1 MIARFINNCLP
12 VRSNSG
18 IGVIPF
24 THLLILLMLSVPLSV
39 NGQSTDVTGDR
50 DSTVLNP
57 DCVATGVTVPAHT
70 GAICISNKEFN
81 RGLILNA
88 EGLVAGRFQGLLSR
102 LADGSPAA
110 SYTLESLRNSSFYSS
125 LSPLLVVDGVPVMGI
140 PQLPNPHDIESITW
154 LNGSQAAGYGSLGR
168 NGALL
173 IETMKGRDGFHVS
186 YSGQVALSTVK
197 KYNVLTGDQVREA
210 LLKLHPDDPAILALA
225 GSFNTDWQDEIYR
238 TALSHDHHLAISGA
252 VARVPFRLSAGQTFA
267 SGTIR
272 SSYYRKSSLTGR
284 IDPSILD
291 DNLRISLTAA
301 ATFGNESIPGSSNLP
316 FYAAVADPTS
326 PVYENNDPAQGYTKG
341 SMFINPASMLE
352 SNESLSKP
360 KQTSVFLTAD
370 YRPDLIP
377 GLRVGLKSAAIGY
390 SDETRDVI
398 NWGGVMP
405 IVSGR
410 ITTLDES
417 LKTRSLDLS
426 AGYATPI
433 KSIDSEIELK
443 AGYFMHWL
451 GSEIRELTTDYVN
464 PTLTYENYRSTSE
477 TYRSSLYGE
486 FKFSALQRYFFT
498 AVLRED
504 SFSEFAPANRSVLSP
519 SLTAEWNIA
528 GESFFPS
535 DGFINDLALSFTL
548 GTAGTGSLSHSFSIT
563 PASDLKPESAKY
575 FISGLRIA
583 FFENSVRLSVSAFIN
598 KNQNMLTEVV
608 VPSGSNFSSTLLFNV
623 GDVDNKGIELRADAI
638 LFSGKKIEWNA
649 ALHMTVRKNIIENLP
664 NGIDFIST
672 GSVPL
677 IPYVQVLVQDDGRPV
692 NSFYLLKQVYNENGM
707 PIQGLYEDTNDNGSF
722 GFDDRYSGPSTDPEF
737 AAGIW
742 SSLKYRSWEL
752 SFSASSVAGNWC
764 YNVESVYGNYG
775 SMTPNGGL
783 RNISSLVYE
792 SGFTAMETYSD
803 YHLEN
808 GSFIRLDF
816 VSLGHTFRIV
826 PEKNVDFRLEAT
838 LQNAFMITGYRGA
851 DPDNAGGIS
860 GFTWPRPRTASLN
873 LGIDF

>member
-1 MIARFINNCLP
+1 MISRFINNCLP

-24 THLLILLMLSVPLSV
+24 THLLMLFMLSVPVSV
-39 NGQSTDVTGDR
+39 NGQSTDVTGDI

-57 DCVATGVTVPAHT
+57 DCLAIGVTVPAHR
-70 GAICISNKEFN
+70 GAICISNKDFN

-102 LADGSPAA
+102 LADGSPTG
-110 SYTLESLRNSSFYSS
+110 SYSLETLRNSWLYSS
-125 LSPLLVVDGVPVMGI
+125 HSPLLVIDGVPVMGI
-140 PQLPNPHDIESITW
+140 PHFLNPHDIESITW
-154 LNGSQAAGYGSLGR
+154 VNGSQAAGYGSLGR

-173 IETMKGRDGFHVS
+173 IETMKGRDGLHVS

-238 TALSHDHHLAISGA
+238 TAVSHDHHLAISGA
-252 VARVPFRLSAGQTFA
+252 AARVPFRLSAGQTFA

-284 IDPSILD
+284 IDPSILN
-291 DNLRISLTAA
+291 DNLRISLSAS
-301 ATFGNESIPGSSNLP
+301 ATFGNESIPGGSNLP
-316 FYAAVADPTS
+316 YYAAVADPTS
-326 PVYENNDPAQGYTKG
+326 PVYENNDPAQGYKTG

-360 KQTSVFLTAD
+360 KQMSVFLAAD
-370 YRPDLIP
+370 YTPDLLP
-377 GLRVGLKSAAIGY
+377 GLSVGLKSAAIGY
-390 SDETRDVI
+390 SDENRDI
-398 NWGGVMP
+398 FNPGGALP
-405 IVSGR
+405 IVNGY
-410 ITTLDES
+410 ITTMDES
-417 LKTRSLDLS
+417 LKSRSLDIS
-426 AGYATPI
+426 AGYSTPI

-443 AGYFMHWL
+443 AGYFMYWL
-451 GSEIRELTTDYVN
+451 GSEKSERRTGYVN
-464 PTLTYENYRSTSE
+464 PEIIYFDTRSTFE
-477 TYRSSLYGE
+477 TSRSSVYGE
-486 FKFSALQRYFFT
+486 LNFSALQRYFFT

-504 SFSEFAPANRSVLSP
+504 SFSEFAPANRRALSP
-519 SLTAEWNIA
+519 SVTAEWNIA

-535 DGFINDLALSFTL
+535 GKFINDLALSFTL
-548 GTAGTGSLSHSFSIT
+548 GSAGKGSLFHHSSST
-563 PASDLKPESAKY
+563 PIQSTRQESAPY
-575 FISGLRIA
+575 FITGLRMAILD
-583 FFENSVRLSVSAFIN
+583 NSVRLSVNAFII
-598 KNQNMLTEVV
+598 KNQNNLAEVNI
-608 VPSGSNFSSTLLFNV
+608 PSGSNYSATVLLNV
-623 GDVDNKGIELRADAI
+623 GDVGNKGIELRADAN

-664 NGIDFIST
+664 NGIDFISA
-672 GSVPL
+672 GPVPL

-707 PIQGLYEDTNDNGSF
+707 PLQGFYEDTNNNGSF
-722 GFDDRYSGPSTDPEF
+722 GYDDRYSGPSTDPEF

-752 SFSASSVAGNWC
+752 SFSASSVVGNWC

-851 DPDNAGGIS
+851 EPDIHGGPT
-860 GFTWPRPRTASLN
+860 GYTWPRPRTASLN
-873 LGIDF
+873 LSIGF